1 MKRDDDLIRELLLEF
16 EQQEDWLLLLPQTLG
31 MSQEDRERI
40 GHVNLLCDAGLVT
53 RYSKDSYRI
62 TNEGHDFLDAIR
74 DEGLWQKTKDTVSET
89 GGNATLEIVK
99 ALAIGFLK
107 KKIAQQTDID
117 LG

>member
-1 MKRDDDLIRELLLEF
+1 MRPNDDLMRDLLLEF
-16 EQQEDWLLLLPQTLG
+16 ERQEDWLLLLPQTLG

-53 RYSKDSYRI
+53 RYSKDTYRI
-62 TNEGHDFLDAIR
+62 TNDGYDFLEAIR
-74 DEGLWQKTKDTVSET
+74 DEGLWQKTKDTVSKT

-99 ALAIGFLK
+99 TLAIGFLK
-107 KKIAQQTDID
+107 KKISQHTDID

>member
-1 MKRDDDLIRELLLEF
+1 MKRDDDLIRDLLIEMETSEEWLFVVDCDEGDQKREYHLKLLGDVGLILF
-16 EQQEDWLLLLPQTLG
+16 EG
-31 MSQEDRERI
+31 
-40 GHVNLLCDAGLVT
+40 
-53 RYSKDSYRI
+53 YSYRM
-62 TNEGHDFLDAIR
+62 TALGHDYLAAIR

-107 KKIAQQTDID
+107 KKIAQHTDID

>member
-1 MKRDDDLIRELLLEF
+1 VKRNDDLMRDLLLEF
-16 EQQEDWLLLLPQTLG
+16 ERQEDWSLVLPPT
-31 MSQEDRERI
+31 MSLEDRERI

>member
-1 MKRDDDLIRELLLEF
+1 VPSKYDDGLVEFGRQMKPGDEYQLYL
-16 EQQEDWLLLLPQTLG
+16 
-31 MSQEDRERI
+31 M
-40 GHVNLLCDAGLVT
+40 HDAGLIEGNG
-53 RYSKDSYRI
+53 YKSGIFFI
-62 TNEGHDFLDAIR
+62 TNQGHDFLDAIR